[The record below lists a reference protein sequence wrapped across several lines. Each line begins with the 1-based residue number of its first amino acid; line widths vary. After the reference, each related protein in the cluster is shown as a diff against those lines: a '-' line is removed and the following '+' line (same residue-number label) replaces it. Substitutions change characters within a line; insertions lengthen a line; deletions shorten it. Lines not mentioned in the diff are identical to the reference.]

1 VESLETNDFMSVM
14 NTKVMVT
21 GKRGF
26 IAKHL
31 IKLLNKSEPKIDV
44 WSADKNYDLIPYI
57 DYIQPNFIFHL
68 GAELKDDEKMFDSNV
83 LLTVKI
89 MDWCK
94 SHKGTK
100 LILFGSSSEYGHLD
114 KSRSEDDPL
123 CPSTIYEGTK
133 AATAMLAESWAKT
146 YGLDIIFVRP
156 FTIYGED
163 EKPTKLSSILFR
175 KWKDGSVL
183 ELSDGVHDYMYV
195 EDFVNIL
202 VEIVFGH
209 ENKGF
214 NKINIGSGVQVSNFE
229 FVRMFEKVTGYKFTI
244 KLRDSADP
252 SVWVCDTSKLKLL
265 YDIFPPEHLE
275 SGIRRMV
282 FNYNRDGG
290 DNC

>member
-1 VESLETNDFMSVM
+1 M
-14 NTKVMVT
+14 NTKVLVT

-31 IKLLNKSEPKIDV
+31 VTLLNNSEPKVEV
-44 WSADKNYDLIPYI
+44 WSTDKTHDLTPYI
-57 DYIQPNFIFHL
+57 DYIRPNFIFHL
-68 GAELKDDEKMFDSNV
+68 GAELKNNEKMFESNV
-83 LLTVKI
+83 LLTMEI
-89 MDWCK
+89 IDWCK
-94 SHKGTK
+94 SHKETK
-100 LILFGSSSEYGHLD
+100 LVLFGSSSEYGHLL
-114 KSRSEDDPL
+114 KRRSENDPL

-146 YGLDIIFVRP
+146 YGLDILFVRP

-163 EKPTKLSSILFR
+163 EKPTKLSSILFQ

-202 VEIVFGH
+202 AEIVFGH
-209 ENKGF
+209 GFKGF

-244 KLRDSADP
+244 KLRDSTDP
-252 SVWVCDTSKLKLL
+252 SLWVCDTSMLKLV
-265 YDIFPPEHLE
+265 YDISPPVDLE

-282 FNYNRDGG
+282 LNYNRDGG

>member
-1 VESLETNDFMSVM
+1 
-14 NTKVMVT
+14 
-21 GKRGF
+21 
-26 IAKHL
+26 
-31 IKLLNKSEPKIDV
+31 
-44 WSADKNYDLIPYI
+44 
-57 DYIQPNFIFHL
+57 
-68 GAELKDDEKMFDSNV
+68 
-83 LLTVKI
+83 
-89 MDWCK
+89 
-94 SHKGTK
+94 
-100 LILFGSSSEYGHLD
+100 
-114 KSRSEDDPL
+114 
-123 CPSTIYEGTK
+123 
-133 AATAMLAESWAKT
+133 
-146 YGLDIIFVRP
+146 
-156 FTIYGED
+156 
-163 EKPTKLSSILFR
+163 
-175 KWKDGSVL
+175 
-183 ELSDGVHDYMYV
+183 MYV